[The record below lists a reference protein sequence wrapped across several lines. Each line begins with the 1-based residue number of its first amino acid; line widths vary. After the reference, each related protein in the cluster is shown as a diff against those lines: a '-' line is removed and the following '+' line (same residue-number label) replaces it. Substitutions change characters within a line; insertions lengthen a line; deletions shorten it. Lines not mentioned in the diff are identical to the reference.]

1 MDQDLCLVWL
11 YCVIDGVLRS
21 IGRVRQR
28 GPAPELTDAEVLTIQ
43 LWGEIGGLPN
53 DASVWRDATTNLH
66 GWFPNLC
73 NEWNFVRRCGSL
85 AKVMDLILASLFGPT
100 KDWNAFDGLPLPVC
114 RNIRAARDRRF
125 GGEAAWSVCAAK
137 NEMYYGFKAG
147 MLMNACGEISRL
159 WLGSANVDERQM
171 LHGIVFDMPGLL
183 FADKGLISPELV
195 LALVERGTDLVTPFR
210 RNMLD
215 MRPQWVVAQ
224 AMRLRRLIETAFSR
238 LTDGFCVARTKGRDF
253 WRWSA
258 RVRRKVLSYNLLMR
272 FERCVAVI

>member
-1 MDQDLCLVWL
+1 
-11 YCVIDGVLRS
+11 
-21 IGRVRQR
+21 
-28 GPAPELTDAEVLTIQ
+28 
-43 LWGEIGGLPN
+43 
-53 DASVWRDATTNLH
+53 
-66 GWFPNLC
+66 
-73 NEWNFVRRCGSL
+73 
-85 AKVMDLILASLFGPT
+85 MDLILASLFGPT

-125 GGEAAWSVCAAK
+125 GGEAAWSFCAAK

-147 MLMNACGEISRL
+147 MLMNSCGEIYRL

-238 LTDGFCVARTKGRDF
+238 LTDGFSVARTKGRDF